1 MVLAAHCEQHV
12 HLLLLL
18 YTAPTVHLRAH
29 SLLHLKR
36 HLVFPELFYTSSLLQ
51 YRFYFKTLFIF
62 YGNFTF
68 TAKLS
73 RRCGDPH
80 APLFPS
86 FPTASPVISILHRA
100 PRELQSQNHTMHHYH
115 PTLKLISVF
124 TLGVNHLWVWTMI
137 MTCVQRYCVIQNWS
151 TALKSLHAP
160 PVHLSFFVFPL
171 LL

>member
-1 MVLAAHCEQHV
+1 
-12 HLLLLL
+12 
-18 YTAPTVHLRAH
+18 
-29 SLLHLKR
+29 
-36 HLVFPELFYTSSLLQ
+36 
-51 YRFYFKTLFIF
+51 
-62 YGNFTF
+62 
-68 TAKLS
+68 
-73 RRCGDPH
+73 
-80 APLFPS
+80 
-86 FPTASPVISILHRA
+86 
-100 PRELQSQNHTMHHYH
+100 LQSQNHTMHHYH